1 MLRSM
6 GPIVRLDGKRWCLP
20 FVVRHF
26 RHRNNTETP
35 RVMRHPFLPSL
46 LSSLLLLPVTLFAQT
61 QVVKGTIKDADSQ
74 ITLPGATV
82 VVLDSDPII
91 GTTTDLDGRFRLENV
106 PLGRQQLQV
115 SFIGYKPS
123 VVPNVLVTAGKEVV
137 LEIALVASVESLK
150 EVVITGDRSKD
161 RPTNELAKVSARTF
175 SLEEVTRYSGGRNDV
190 ARLATNFAGVSAAND
205 ARNDIV
211 VRGNSPTGLLWRI
224 DGLPIG
230 TTNHFG
236 TLGTTGGPVSALNTN
251 LLRTSD
257 FLSGAFPAEYGN
269 ANAAVFDVKFR
280 SGNTDTHEFTAQLAA
295 FSGAEFMAEGPISK
309 KDQSSYLISYRYGI
323 AGAAATG
330 TSAVPYFQDLAFK
343 LNFGKSKL
351 GRFELFGM
359 GGRSSIDFLGAEID
373 STDLFADPT
382 VDSYFTSDI
391 ALLGLS
397 HFLQLDEKSYLK
409 TTIGTTYLG
418 TRFLQDNIIGGASDQ
433 AAVRYRATDA
443 LDREQ
448 RYTVSSQYNRKFSPR
463 FSLRAG
469 VLNEL
474 YDLESDWTD
483 RDRRAGIPDANGDSI
498 PDFFVQ
504 VRDVN
509 GTLNLFQA
517 YAQGEYKFT
526 DELSFTAG
534 LHGQYLDLNDD
545 VMLAPRTALAW
556 QFRPRQRITLAYG
569 LHGQMTSLPVLLYV
583 DPATGADNRDLDFQ
597 KAHHLVLA
605 YDHRFEGDWRVKVEG
620 YHQWLYDLGIEDSTS
635 SYSVVNEGADFI
647 FSERAGLISA
657 GTGRNYGVE
666 LTVEKFLSKGYYAL
680 VTTSLFDSRY
690 TGSDGVERNTGFA
703 NDYVFNA
710 LFGKEWGI
718 GKDRRN
724 ALTFDTKFTTSG
736 GRPYSPI
743 DLEATRANLGREVY
757 VDDEAYSLRYDA
769 YLRLDVKFGVRIN
782 GKGGKVSHQFFVDLQ
797 NVTDR
802 ENIFVERYN
811 PVTDRVS
818 PVYQNGFFPDFMYRV
833 QF

>member
-1 MLRSM
+1 MAKSAPSFAAVTNTAM
-6 GPIVRLDGKRWCLP
+6 
-20 FVVRHF
+20 
-26 RHRNNTETP
+26 RNLNN
-35 RVMRHPFLPSL
+35 MIAAA
-46 LSSLLLLPVTLFAQT
+46 LLLPALATAQT
-61 QVVKGTIKDADSQ
+61 QVVKGTIKDADTQ
-74 ITLPGATV
+74 MTLPGATV
-82 VVLDSDPII
+82 RLVGSEPVM
-91 GTTTDLDGRFRLENV
+91 GATTDMDGRFRLEAV
-106 PLGRQQLQV
+106 PFGRQALQV
-115 SFIGYKPS
+115 SFVGYKPTT
-123 VVPNVLVTAGKEVV
+123 VPNVLVTAGKEVV
-137 LEIALVASVESLK
+137 LDIALVASVEALK
-150 EVVITGDRSKD
+150 EVVVTGEGSKD
-161 RPTNELAKVSARTF
+161 RPSNELAKVSARTF

-224 DGLPIG
+224 EGLPIG

-280 SGNTDTHEFTAQLAA
+280 SGNTDAHEFTAQLAA
-295 FSGAEFMAEGPISK
+295 FSGAEFMAEGPLSRK
-309 KDQSSYLISYRYGI
+309 NQSSYLVSYRYGI

-330 TSAVPYFQDLAFK
+330 TSAIPYFQDLAFK
-343 LNFGKSKL
+343 INFGKSKL

-359 GGRSSIDFLGAEID
+359 GGRSKIDFIGAELD
-373 STDLFADPT
+373 STDLFADPS

-397 HFLQLDEKSYLK
+397 HFLQLDDKSYVK
-409 TTIGTTYLG
+409 TTVGNTYLG
-418 TRFLQDNIIGGASDQ
+418 TSFLQDNIIGGASDQ
-433 AAVRYRATDA
+433 NAVRYRATEA
-443 LDREQ
+443 LDKEQ

-469 VLNEL
+469 VLNET
-474 YDLESDWTD
+474 YDLDVDWTD
-483 RDRRAGIPDANGDSI
+483 RDRRAGIPDQDGDSI

-504 VRDVN
+504 VRNVQ
-509 GTLNLFQA
+509 GTINLFQA

-534 LHGQYLDLNDD
+534 LHGQYLDFNND

-569 LHGQMTSLPVLLYV
+569 MHGQLASLPVLLFT
-583 DPATGADNRDLDFQ
+583 DPSTGASNRDLKFQ

-605 YDHRFEGDWRVKVEG
+605 YDHRFEGDWRVKLEG
-620 YHQWLYDLGIEDSTS
+620 YHQWLYDLGIENTTS
-635 SYSVVNEGADFI
+635 SYSVVNEGANFT
-647 FSERAGLISA
+647 FSERGGLVSA
-657 GTGRNYGVE
+657 GKGRNFGLE

-680 VTTSLFDSRY
+680 VTTSIFDSRY

-703 NDYVFNA
+703 NDYVFNV

-718 GKDRRN
+718 GKDKRN

-736 GRPYSPI
+736 GRPFSPI
-743 DLEATRANLGREVY
+743 DLDATRANLGREVY
-757 VDDEAYSLRYDA
+757 VDDRAYSERYDA

-782 GKGGKVSHQFFVDLQ
+782 GKGGKVSHQFFMDLQ
-797 NVTDR
+797 NITDR
-802 ENIFVERYN
+802 QNIFVERYN
-811 PVTDRVS
+811 RVTDRIN

>member
-1 MLRSM
+1 
-6 GPIVRLDGKRWCLP
+6 
-20 FVVRHF
+20 
-26 RHRNNTETP
+26 
-35 RVMRHPFLPSL
+35 MRHLIPLLFPAFLMPT
-46 LSSLLLLPVTLFAQT
+46 LLLAQT
-61 QVVKGTIKDADSQ
+61 QVVKGTVKDADSQ
-74 ITLPGATV
+74 MTLPGATV
-82 VVLDSDPII
+82 IIVGTDPIV
-91 GTTTDLDGRFRLENV
+91 GTTTDMDGRFRLEQV
-106 PLGRQQLQV
+106 PFGRQQLQV
-115 SFIGYKPS
+115 SFLGYKPT
-123 VVPNVLVTAGKEVV
+123 VIPNVLVTAGKEVV

-150 EVVITGDRSKD
+150 EVEITSERGKDRSV
-161 RPTNELAKVSARTF
+161 NELAKVSARTF

-230 TTNHFG
+230 TTNHFA

-280 SGNTDTHEFTAQLAA
+280 SGNTDEHEFTAQLAA

-309 KDQSSYLISYRYGI
+309 KNQSSYLVSYRYGI

-330 TSAVPYFQDLAFK
+330 TTAIPYFQDLAFK
-343 LNFGKSKL
+343 FNFGKSKL

-359 GGRSSIDFLGAEID
+359 GGRSNIDFIGAELD

-382 VDSYFTSDI
+382 VDSYFTADV
-391 ALLGLS
+391 ALIGLS

-409 TTIGTTYLG
+409 TTVGTTYLG
-418 TRFLQDNIIGGASDQ
+418 TSFLQDNILGSASDQ
-433 AAVRYRATDA
+433 TAVRYRATEA
-443 LDREQ
+443 LDKER
-448 RYTVSSQYNRKFSPR
+448 RYTLSSQYNRKFSPR

-469 VLNEL
+469 VLNEV
-474 YDLESDWTD
+474 YDLDVDWTD
-483 RDRRAGIPDANGDSI
+483 RDRRSGIPDLDGDSI

-504 VRDVN
+504 VRDVQ
-509 GTLNLFQA
+509 GTINLFQT

-534 LHGQYLDLNDD
+534 LHGQYLDYNDD

-556 QFRPRQRITLAYG
+556 QFRPRQRISLAYG
-569 LHGQMTSLPVLLYV
+569 LHGQMTPLPVLLFT
-583 DPATGADNRDLDFQ
+583 DPTTGASNRDLQFQ

-605 YDHRFEGDWRVKVEG
+605 YDHRFEGDWRVKLEG
-620 YHQWLYDLGIEDSTS
+620 YHQWLYDLGIEDTTS
-635 SYSVVNEGADFI
+635 SYSVVNEGANFT
-647 FSERAGLISA
+647 FSERGGLISD
-657 GTGRNYGVE
+657 GTGRNFGVE

-680 VTTSLFDSRY
+680 LTTSLFDSRY

-710 LFGKEWGI
+710 LFGKEWSI
-718 GKDRRN
+718 GKSKRN

-736 GRPYSPI
+736 GRPFSPI
-743 DLEATRANLGREVY
+743 DLDATRANLGREVY
-757 VDDEAYSLRYDA
+757 VDDQAFSRRYDA

-782 GKGGKVSHQFFVDLQ
+782 GKGGRVSHQFFVDLQ
-797 NVTDR
+797 NVTNR

-811 PVTDRVS
+811 RVTDRIN

>member
-1 MLRSM
+1 MQHTLLRSLV
-6 GPIVRLDGKRWCLP
+6 G
-20 FVVRHF
+20 
-26 RHRNNTETP
+26 
-35 RVMRHPFLPSL
+35 SA
-46 LSSLLLLPVTLFAQT
+46 LLLPTFLLAQT
-61 QVVKGTIKDADSQ
+61 QVVKGTIRDADSQ

-82 VVLDSDPII
+82 VVLDSDPVL
-91 GTTTDLDGRFRLENV
+91 GTTTDMDGRFRLENV

-150 EVVITGDRSKD
+150 EVVITGDRTKD
-161 RPTNELAKVSARTF
+161 RPANELAKVSARTF

-224 DGLPIG
+224 EGLPIG

-280 SGNTDTHEFTAQLAA
+280 NGNTDKHEFTAQLAA
-295 FSGAEFMAEGPISK
+295 FSGAEIMAEGPINK
-309 KDQSSYLISYRYGI
+309 ENQSSYLVSYRYGI

-330 TSAVPYFQDLAFK
+330 TSAVPYFQDISFK
-343 LNFGKSKL
+343 LTSGNTKL

-391 ALLGLS
+391 GLLGLT
-397 HFLQLDEKSYLK
+397 HFLQLDDRSYLR
-409 TTIGTTYLG
+409 TMVGTTYLG
-418 TRFLQDNIIGGASDQ
+418 TTFLQDNIIGGASDQ
-433 AAVRYRATDA
+433 DAVRYTATDA
-443 LDREQ
+443 RDQEQ
-448 RYTVSSQYNRKFSPR
+448 RYTVSTQYNRKFSPR
-463 FSLRAG
+463 LSLRAG
-469 VLNEL
+469 LLNEI
-474 YDLESDWTD
+474 YDLDIDWQD
-483 RDRRAGIPDANGDSI
+483 RDRRAGIPDDNGDSI
-498 PDFFVQ
+498 PDYFIQ
-504 VRDVN
+504 VRDVQ
-509 GTLNLFQA
+509 GTIDLFQA
-517 YAQGEYKFT
+517 HAQAEYKFT
-526 DELSFTAG
+526 DELSVTAG
-534 LHGQYLDLNDD
+534 LQGQYLDLNDD
-545 VMLAPRTALAW
+545 VMVAPRAALAW
-556 QFRPRQRITLAYG
+556 QFRPRQRLSLAYG
-569 LHGQMTSLPVLLYV
+569 LHGQLVPLPILLYT
-583 DPATGADNRDLDFQ
+583 DPTTGATNNGLPFQ

-605 YDHRFEGDWRVKVEG
+605 YDLRFEGDWRVKAEA
-620 YHQWLYDLGIEDSTS
+620 YHQWLFDVAVEDTAS
-635 SYSVVNEGADFI
+635 SYSAINEGADFV
-647 FSERAGLISA
+647 FTERASLVGE
-657 GTGRNYGVE
+657 GTGRNYGLE

-718 GKDRRN
+718 GKDKRN

-736 GRPYSPI
+736 GRPFSPI

-757 VDDEAYSLRYDA
+757 VDDQAYSQRYDA

-782 GKGGKVSHQFFVDLQ
+782 GKGGKVSHQVFVDLQ
-797 NVTDR
+797 NITDR

>member
-1 MLRSM
+1 
-6 GPIVRLDGKRWCLP
+6 
-20 FVVRHF
+20 
-26 RHRNNTETP
+26 
-35 RVMRHPFLPSL
+35 MRHLFPL
-46 LSSLLLLPVTLFAQT
+46 LFPAFLLPALLHAQG
-61 QVVKGTIKDADSQ
+61 QVVKGTVRDAASQ
-74 ITLPGATV
+74 ATLPGATV
-82 VVLDSDPII
+82 LLVGSDPPL
-91 GTTTDLDGRFRLENV
+91 GTTTDLDGRFRLEAV

-115 SFIGYKPS
+115 SFIGYQPA

-137 LEIALVASVESLK
+137 LDIALVASVESLK
-150 EVVITGDRSKD
+150 EVVITGERGKD
-161 RPTNELAKVSARTF
+161 RPVNELAKVSARTF

-205 ARNDIV
+205 SRNDIV

-224 DGLPIG
+224 EGLPIG

-280 SGNTDTHEFTAQLAA
+280 NGNTDKHEFTAQMAA
-295 FSGAEFMAEGPISK
+295 FSGAELMAEGPISRK
-309 KDQSSYLISYRYGI
+309 NQSSYLVSYRYGI

-330 TSAVPYFQDLAFK
+330 TSAVPYFQDIGFK
-343 LNFGKSKL
+343 LTSGNTKL

-382 VDSYFTSDI
+382 VDTYFTSDI
-391 ALLGLS
+391 GLLGLS
-397 HFLQLDEKSYLK
+397 HFLQLDDRSYLR
-409 TTIGTTYLG
+409 TMVGTTYLG
-418 TRFLQDNIIGGASDQ
+418 TTFLQNNILGAASDQ
-433 AAVRYRATDA
+433 DAVRYTATDA
-443 LDREQ
+443 RDREQ
-448 RYTVSSQYNRKFSPR
+448 RYTVSTQYNRKFSPR
-463 FSLRAG
+463 LSLRAG
-469 VLNEL
+469 LVNEV
-474 YDLESDWTD
+474 YDLDIDWQD
-483 RDRRAGIPDANGDSI
+483 RDRRAGIPDDNGDSI
-498 PDFFVQ
+498 PDYFIQ
-504 VRDVN
+504 VRDVQ
-509 GTLNLFQA
+509 GTIDLFQA
-517 YAQGEYKFT
+517 HAQAEYKFT
-526 DELSFTAG
+526 DELSVTAG
-534 LHGQYLDLNDD
+534 LQGQYLDLNDD
-545 VMLAPRTALAW
+545 VLVAPRAALAW
-556 QFRPRQRITLAYG
+556 QFRPRQRLSLAYG
-569 LHGQMTSLPVLLYV
+569 LHGQLVPLPILLYT
-583 DPATGADNRDLDFQ
+583 DPATGATNTGLPFQ

-605 YDHRFEGDWRVKVEG
+605 YDHRFAGDWRVKAEA
-620 YHQWLYDLGIEDSTS
+620 YHQWLFDVAVEDTAS
-635 SYSVVNEGADFI
+635 SYSAINEGADFI
-647 FSERAGLISA
+647 FTERAGLVA
-657 GTGRNYGVE
+657 NGTGRNYGLE

-680 VTTSLFDSRY
+680 VTASVFDSRY

-703 NDYVFNA
+703 NQYVLNT
-710 LFGKEWGI
+710 LFGKEWAI
-718 GKDRRN
+718 GKAKRN
-724 ALTFDTKFTTSG
+724 AITFDTKFTTSG

-757 VDDEAYSLRYDA
+757 VDSAAYSQRYDA
-769 YLRLDVKFGVRIN
+769 YLRLDVKFGIRIN

-797 NVTDR
+797 NVTNR